1 MPITEK
7 TVMKTEVIY
16 NDDRTHRYL
25 LRKEWDKAKPKAAII
40 MLYPSN
46 ADTITVDHTTMFV
59 LSNLERLGYGSVAI
73 LNLFSSMNGKHSK
86 TDIDNQNLFYITEA
100 VKEVDTIIWAVGTGA
115 DNCKKVLEQQRLV
128 LEILADSKSKMRC
141 IANAQGRKFY
151 HPLCPT
157 VRYWRLEEFDYNELR
172 AFNTDEADTEIAST
186 ETVIFDNE
194 ATAHNEDSKKS
205 KKNKAVAP

>member
-1 MPITEK
+1 MSITEK

-25 LRKEWDKAKPKAAII
+25 LRKEWDKTKPSAAII
-40 MLYPSN
+40 MLYPSH
-46 ADTITVDHTTMFV
+46 ADTVTVDHTTMFV

-73 LNLFSSMNGKHSK
+73 LNLFSSINGKHSK

-100 VKEVDTIIWAVGTGA
+100 VKEADTVIWAVGTGA
-115 DNCKKVLEQQRLV
+115 DNCKKVLKQQRLV
-128 LEILADSKSKMRC
+128 LDTITGVKAKMKC

-151 HPLCPT
+151 HPLCPA
-157 VRYWRLEEFDYNELR
+157 VRNWRLEEFEYSELR
-172 AFNTDEADTEIAST
+172 AFNADEADTEIAPT

-194 ATAHNEDSKKS
+194 AAAYNKDSKKS
-205 KKNKAVAP
+205 KKNKVVAP

>member
-59 LSNLERLGYGSVAI
+59 LSNLERLGYELVASGIHSLINSVFKCVCTECHNRYDGVDF
-73 LNLFSSMNGKHSK
+73 LYDTSS
-86 TDIDNQNLFYITEA
+86 
-100 VKEVDTIIWAVGTGA
+100 V
-115 DNCKKVLEQQRLV
+115 
-128 LEILADSKSKMRC
+128 
-141 IANAQGRKFY
+141 
-151 HPLCPT
+151 
-157 VRYWRLEEFDYNELR
+157 
-172 AFNTDEADTEIAST
+172 
-186 ETVIFDNE
+186 ETVHLWHSDVHKDKVRMLLLIHCDCLY
-194 ATAHNEDSKKS
+194 T
-205 KKNKAVAP
+205 VY